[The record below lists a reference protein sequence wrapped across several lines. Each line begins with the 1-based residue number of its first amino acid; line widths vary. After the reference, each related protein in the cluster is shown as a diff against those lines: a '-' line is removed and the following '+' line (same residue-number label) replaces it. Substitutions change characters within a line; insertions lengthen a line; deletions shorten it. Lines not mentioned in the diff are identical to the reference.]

1 MRKLTKDEVR
11 RAVRCCREGTC
22 LDCPL
27 LEELC
32 DELTVTMDSLPV
44 ELLDMIEEILNE
56 ES

>member
-11 RAVRCCREGTC
+11 KAVRCCREGTC